1 MPNTQIVG
9 YTVFRENVIRVLRDK
24 IASFFI
30 MNNWKDLNYNLL
42 ILSNMNE
49 LANLP
54 LITIFD

>member
-30 MNNWKDLNYNLL
+30 MNNWKDLTTYLFCR
-42 ILSNMNE
+42 
-49 LANLP
+49 
-54 LITIFD
+54 T